1 MKVTRDV
8 VRDLLTIYLAGE
20 ATADTRTLVEEWL
33 RGDPELARQA
43 EGARRLTLPPV
54 SAPART
60 TEKRA
65 LDRTRRYLR
74 WRSVLL
80 GFTIYVTTLPLSI
93 TFSSAGGY
101 EGLLIDDWPERIVIM
116 AIAAALWVVYW
127 RMSRPMR
134 ARHEVKLP
142 PHP

>member
-1 MKVTRDV
+1 MNITRDV
-8 VRDLLTIYLAGE
+8 VRDLLTVYMAGE
-20 ATADTRTLVEEWL
+20 ASADTRAFVEEWL

-43 EGARRLTLPPV
+43 EAAGRLTLPAV
-54 SAPART
+54 AAPPRT

-65 LDRTRRYLR
+65 LDRTRRQLR

-80 GFTIYVTTLPLSI
+80 GLAIYVRTLPLSI

-101 EGLLIDDWPERIVIM
+101 EGLLIHHWPERIVIL
-116 AIAAALWVVYW
+116 AIAAVLWVVYW

-134 ARHEVKLP
+134 AQA
-142 PHP
+142 

>member
-1 MKVTRDV
+1 MKITRDV
-8 VRDLLTIYLAGE
+8 VRDLLTVYMAGE

-33 RGDPELARQA
+33 RSDPELARQA
-43 EGARRLTLPPV
+43 EDAGRLTLPAVAVP
-54 SAPART
+54 PRT

-101 EGLLIDDWPERIVIM
+101 EGLLIDDWPERIVII
-116 AIAAALWVVYW
+116 AIAAVLWVVYW

-134 ARHEVKLP
+134 RPA
-142 PHP
+142 

>member
-1 MKVTRDV
+1 MNITKDV
-8 VRDLLTIYLAGE
+8 VRDLLTVYMAGE
-20 ATADTRTLVEEWL
+20 ASADTRTLVEEWL
-33 RGDPELARQA
+33 RSDPELARQA
-43 EGARRLTLPPV
+43 EEAGRLTLPAIA
-54 SAPART
+54 APPRT

-101 EGLLIDDWPERIVIM
+101 DGLLIDDWPERIVII
-116 AIAAALWVVYW
+116 AIAAVLWVVYW

-134 ARHEVKLP
+134 AQA
-142 PHP
+142 

>member
-1 MKVTRDV
+1 MNITRDV
-8 VRDLLTIYLAGE
+8 VRDLLTVYMAGE
-20 ATADTRTLVEEWL
+20 ASADTRAFVEEWL

-43 EGARRLTLPPV
+43 EEAGRLTLPAV
-54 SAPART
+54 AAAPRT

-80 GFTIYVTTLPLSI
+80 GLAIYVTTLPLSI

-101 EGLLIDDWPERIVIM
+101 EGLLIDDWPQRIVVF
-116 AIAAALWVVYW
+116 AIAAVLWVVYW

-134 ARHEVKLP
+134 AP
-142 PHP
+142 A